1 MMKNIHARTY
11 LEVDVVFSPKL
22 IDLGVAIVQGI
33 LGLQRQGKEL
43 LLQVFHDVLLK
54 GVQPSRRGR

>member
-1 MMKNIHARTY
+1 MLRLHVVEN
-11 LEVDVVFSPKL
+11 LEADLVFSPKL
-22 IDLGVAIVQGI
+22 IDLGVALVQGI
-33 LGLQRQGKEL
+33 LGLKRQGKEL